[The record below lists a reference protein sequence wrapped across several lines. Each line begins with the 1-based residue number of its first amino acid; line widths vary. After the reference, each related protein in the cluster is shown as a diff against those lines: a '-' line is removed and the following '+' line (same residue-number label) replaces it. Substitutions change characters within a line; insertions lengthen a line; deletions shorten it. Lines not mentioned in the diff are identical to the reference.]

1 MCTADERVI
10 EWLGEVDWSTPRL
23 MSQRLRFD
31 ASERRLRE
39 RCQMLADAG
48 LIVPV
53 VEGSE
58 MYEITLQG
66 MQYLRGELD
75 AEHQPWPRPPG
86 LKG

>member
-10 EWLGEVDWSTPRL
+10 ERLGEVDWSTPRL
-23 MSQRLRFD
+23 MAQHLRFH

-39 RCQMLADAG
+39 RCQMLAEAG

-58 MYEITLQG
+58 MYEITSEG
-66 MQYLRGELD
+66 IQYLRGDLD
-75 AEHQPWPRPPG
+75 AEHQPRPWPPG